1 MKIGELAKQT
11 GVSVDAL
18 RFYEEKGLLAPT
30 GRTESGYRVYAPT
43 TVAQVKFIKSA
54 QTLGF
59 SLQEVLD
66 VMPALTQGRLQLLEL
81 QQRMQDKLQSI
92 DDQIEQLQKLRAEV
106 LGTMA
111 MFQCDSSTILSPKDL
126 NKPLE

>member
-1 MKIGELAKQT
+1 MKIGELAQQT

-30 GRTESGYRVYAPT
+30 GRTESGYRLYAAT

-59 SLQEVLD
+59 SLQEVLG
-66 VMPALTQGRLQLLEL
+66 VMPALTQGRLQLIEL
-81 QQRMQDKLQSI
+81 QQRMQAKLKSI
-92 DDQIEQLQKLRAEV
+92 DDQIEKLQNLRAELV
-106 LGTMA
+106 GTME
-111 MFQCDSSTILSPKDL
+111 MFQCDSNTLLSPKDL
-126 NKPLE
+126 NKPLK